1 MSGAGLV
8 GKGASPKVLIA
19 DALSLFAEALGV
31 AIGLEP
37 DIFVFPEHPV
47 NGPVALEAVVRLK
60 PDVAL
65 IDFWMPDMD
74 GPTLAAAIDARVPKC
89 KVILLS
95 WMFGAAQIQQAL
107 SNGAWGLLPKDVR
120 LAQVA
125 SAIRQAHRGEIS
137 NVPNQLV
144 GQIEERIREGE
155 VDLFRFYT
163 LTPREIEILTL
174 LNFGQTI
181 SVIAKR
187 LVVSPKT
194 VRNHIS
200 QLLAKTNCQSQIE
213 VVAKA
218 RGCGFLKI

>member
-1 MSGAGLV
+1 LQ
-8 GKGASPKVLIA
+8 
-19 DALSLFAEALGV
+19 
-31 AIGLEP
+31 P
-37 DIFVFPEHPV
+37 DIFVFPEFPA
-47 NGPVALEAVVRLK
+47 NGPSALEAAIRLK
-60 PDVAL
+60 PNVAL
-65 IDFWMPDMD
+65 IDYWIPDLD
-74 GPTLAAAIDARVPKC
+74 GPTLAEAMSARVPRC

-95 WMFGAAQIQQAL
+95 WMFGAGQIQEAL
-107 SNGAWGLLPKDVR
+107 SNGAWGLLPKDAS

-125 SAIRQAHRGEIS
+125 LTVRQAHSGEAS
-137 NVPNQLV
+137 DVPEKL
-144 GQIEERIREGE
+144 IRKIDERTREGE

-181 SVIAKR
+181 SLIAKR

-200 QLLAKTNCQSQIE
+200 QLLSKTNCQSQIE

-218 RGCGFLKI
+218 RACGFLRI